1 MQVDKEDRI
10 NPTTEPESSS
20 GSSLTLVA
28 IAVIALLA
36 AGGYFYIS
44 SDSDELPEQVIMPME
59 LPETIPS
66 NPIEQDPIE
75 EVSQLDDMGNSLPL
89 NAIDNS
95 QNSTSGTSTEQ
106 VGTIATTADAKPIEP
121 LPALAES
128 DDFLE
133 KKTLAIAN
141 GMKIEPLILKKNM
154 ARQFVVFIDNLA
166 QGEVIRKASPLKGP
180 DRNFSVS
187 EVTNKIFI
195 DPDSF
200 HRYDIYANFIAGLNE
215 QELVSTYKE
224 LKPLLK
230 EAFDELGYSN
240 ISLDERMLQAMKVVL
255 AAPVIEDP
263 IELTSVTVN
272 YHFADLNLEALPNA
286 QKFMIRMGPENTKKI
301 KEAVSKLQALL
312 EQE

>member
-10 NPTTEPESSS
+10 NPMTEPEPSS

-44 SDSDELPEQVIMPME
+44 SDSEELPEQTIASME
-59 LPETIPS
+59 LPEATPS
-66 NPIEQDPIE
+66 TPIEQDPIE
-75 EVSQLDDMGNSLPL
+75 EGNTQDDMGNSLPL
-89 NAIDNS
+89 NDIDEP
-95 QNSTSGTSTEQ
+95 QGSGTGQAST
-106 VGTIATTADAKPIEP
+106 TATAADAKPVEP

-133 KKTLAIAN
+133 KKTLSIAN
-141 GMKIEPLILKKNM
+141 GMKIEPLILKKDM

-166 QGEVIRKASPLKGP
+166 QGEIIRKASPLKGP

-187 EVTNKIFI
+187 EITNKIFI
-195 DPDSF
+195 NPDSF

-240 ISLDERMLQAMKVVL
+240 MSFDERLQQAMKVVL
-255 AAPVIEDP
+255 SAPVIEDP

-272 YHFADLNLEALPNA
+272 YHFADPNLEALTNA
-286 QKFMIRMGPENTKKI
+286 QKFMIRLGPENSKKI